1 MATCTLY
8 SEPVGT
14 QTSAQLQPSLFF
26 YLSKAFDTVW
36 HRGLLA
42 KVASFNIGGNVLRW
56 LESYLSCRVQQVR
69 VSGSLSQPFEVCSGV
84 PQGSILGPLLFLR
97 YVNDLTRVPNT
108 SLYADDTTLVASELS
123 LPMACN
129 SLQWEIRSVVE
140 WMRLW
145 KLRPNAGK
153 TVILCIPPHPRSDL
167 SHIGQ
172 YLFHFP
178 DDRTPIPIVSHHK
191 HLGVIFDSGMSWS
204 HHLEY
209 LERRTSSA
217 VGVLYSHMSHL
228 PLVCRRAFYAS
239 YILPIILYCSI
250 VRCSA
255 GAGMLARLELMH
267 RRILRA
273 IFRFPLDTPLTILYS
288 QCKTCPLQ
296 TIINRLCCRFIHQIK
311 LLKAPMHI
319 QNAL

>member
-1 MATCTLY
+1 MA
-8 SEPVGT
+8 
-14 QTSAQLQPSLFF
+14 A
-26 YLSKAFDTVW
+26 
-36 HRGLLA
+36 
-42 KVASFNIGGNVLRW
+42 
-56 LESYLSCRVQQVR
+56 
-69 VSGSLSQPFEVCSGV
+69 
-84 PQGSILGPLLFLR
+84 LLFLL

-129 SLQWEIRSVVE
+129 SLQSEIRSVVE

-167 SHIGQ
+167 SHIDQ

-204 HHLEY
+204 QHLEY

-250 VRCSA
+250 VWCSA

-273 IFRFPLDTPLTILYS
+273 IFRFPLDNPLTILYS

-296 TIINRLCCRFIHQIK
+296 TIINRLCCRCIHQIK

-319 QNAL
+319 QNALNWINSSSSSRNKLRFPISRNNSMSRSPVFISYCLWDSLPQNMQSCENISAFVRDLSDHFP